1 MINRRTLLWG
11 TASLALGSLLTSC
24 GGTAANALTISL
36 LEGSVP
42 PEVLKQFRQQA
53 SEPVDFQIATQM
65 KSLFQQLQVWQQA
78 ALAATANKPDP
89 SRWRLPG
96 LGDRPAAMPSHLVSL
111 SDYWLTSAIAQ
122 DLLAPLEIS
131 EQTLEKLPV
140 PWQQFVRRE
149 RDGQLVATDS
159 SAAALWAAP
168 YNVQALVI
176 VYRQSQFSQDVPFKS
191 WQNLLQPQL
200 AQRLALP
207 DHPRLVIGLL
217 QKMQNGSFNPS
228 FESLNQPLQLAQL
241 AQPFAQLN
249 RQVRVYDS
257 STSLK
262 ALINEDIDA
271 AITWSGDVEQALD
284 RYRDLKVAIP
294 QEGSLLSADLWV
306 RPKGAQMSAATQS
319 WIDFCWQAGPATQ
332 ISIAG
337 KGLSPVFLGGATGL
351 PAALNGSLLSASAV
365 QKSEPMLPLPKAT
378 QAAYLSLWEQLRT
391 AS

>member
-1 MINRRTLLWG
+1 MIHRRTLLLG
-11 TASLALGSLLTSC
+11 TAGLTLASLLTSC
-24 GGTAANALTISL
+24 GGVAANALTISL

-53 SEPVDFQIATQM
+53 SEPVEFQLATQM
-65 KSLFQQLQVWQQA
+65 KSLFQQLQVWQKA
-78 ALAATANKPDP
+78 AQEAATTQPEP
-89 SRWRLPG
+89 SRWRLPS
-96 LGDRPAAMPSHLVSL
+96 RNNRSTATPNHLVSL
-111 SDYWLTSAIAQ
+111 GDYWLTSAIAQ
-122 DLLAPLEIS
+122 DLLAPLEIP

-140 PWQQFVRRE
+140 TWQQFVRR
-149 RDGQLVATDS
+149 DKNGQLMATDS

-176 VYRQSQFSQDVPFKS
+176 VYRQSQFSQDRPFAS
-191 WQNLLQPQL
+191 WQDLLQPQL
-200 AQRLALP
+200 ERRLALP
-207 DHPRLVIGLL
+207 EHPRLVIGLL
-217 QKMQNGSFNPS
+217 QKMRSGSFNSS
-228 FESLNQPLQLAQL
+228 FESLNQPLRRSQL

-249 RQVRVYDS
+249 QQVKVYDS

-271 AITWSGDVEQALD
+271 AITWSGDVAQALD

-306 RPKGAQMSAATQS
+306 RPKGAQMSAAAQS

-332 ISIAG
+332 ISTASQ
-337 KGLSPVFLGGATGL
+337 GLSPVFLGGATDL
-351 PAALNGSLLSASAV
+351 PSALNGSLLSAAAV
-365 QKSEPMLPLPKAT
+365 QKSEPMLPLPEAT
-378 QAAYLSLWEQLRT
+378 QAAYLSLWEELRT